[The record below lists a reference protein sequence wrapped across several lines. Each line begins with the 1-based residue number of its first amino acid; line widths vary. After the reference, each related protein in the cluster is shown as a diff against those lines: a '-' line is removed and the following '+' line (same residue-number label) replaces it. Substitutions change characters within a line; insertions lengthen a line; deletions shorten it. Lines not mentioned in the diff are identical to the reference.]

1 MFMLSKR
8 TLFIICGLCVPFVM
22 YAQQPGEI
30 STQDPEMVELEK
42 ERIRLALEA
51 EKASVQM
58 EQNRINEELQ
68 LARYFGY
75 KYFSPVAAQAGGQAP
90 AADNLPVPTGYVLGP
105 GDNVMVILWGDS
117 KLQTSITIDRD
128 GRYFAAD
135 IDKWLYLSGKTVE
148 EAEQYLRHEFQE
160 AYATLKGPKPTTF
173 MDVSLGTLKSLTV
186 QIVGEV
192 ASPGVYTVPPFSTVG
207 TSLLSAGGIT
217 ISGSLRD
224 VRVLRDDEIVNSIDY
239 YKLFLEG
246 QSNTDFRILN
256 GDVIFVPV
264 RISTVEISGEVSRPG
279 IYELLPGEYIDQ
291 LISYAGGLKPT
302 SGLTVELRRIIER
315 GERESDDDAVTVS
328 YLDVKSLNPHEVMDG
343 DNIWIRNI
351 MEVSRQVYISG
362 QVKRPGV
369 YAFTDSMR
377 LLDLLEMA
385 GGIRDEDYL
394 KSVNLGKLDITR
406 RDIGSDYSN
415 ILTVELAEVINGNGH
430 KNILLNNHDQVTVYP
445 NQRYFPAK
453 TVTLEGEVL
462 LPGVYP
468 IQKDFETIGSIISRA
483 GSFTPRAFEEGVV
496 LMRGGS
502 RLVIEGMENTVAQG
516 DVITIPEKT
525 DVVEVRGAVYNPG
538 LISFSKGRTVNQYI
552 RLAGGLLP
560 NGNKNDLIVIYANG
574 SVKPKRFYFNPR
586 PEAGCIIQ
594 VNSQA
599 VGTPVEVLLTFVQ
612 GISTTLT
619 QLLTTYVIVTQ
630 IGNILSGGGG

>member
-8 TLFIICGLCVPFVM
+8 TLFIICGLCIPFVM
-22 YAQQPGEI
+22 HAQQPGEI
-30 STQDPEMVELEK
+30 ATQDPEMAELEK
-42 ERIRLALEA
+42 ERIRLELEA
-51 EKASVQM
+51 EKASLLI

-75 KYFSPVAAQAGGQAP
+75 KYFNPAAAQAGEQA

-217 ISGSLRD
+217 ITGSLRD
-224 VRVLRDDEIVNSIDY
+224 VRVLRDSEIVNSIDY

-302 SGLTVELRRIIER
+302 SGLTVELKRIIER

-369 YAFTDSMR
+369 YAYTDSLR
-377 LLDLLEMA
+377 LLDLLKMA
-385 GGIRDEDYL
+385 GGVEDEDFL
-394 KSVNLGKLDITR
+394 KSVNLGQLDITR
-406 RDIGSDYSN
+406 RDIDSDYSE
-415 ILTVELAEVINGNGH
+415 IITLKLAEVISGSTH
-430 KNILLNNHDQVTVYP
+430 DNILLNNHDQVTVYP

-453 TVTLEGEVL
+453 TVTLSGEVL

-468 IQKDFETIGSIISRA
+468 IQKDFETIGSIIARS
-483 GSFTPRAFEEGVV
+483 GGFTPRAFENGIILMREGV
-496 LMRGGS
+496 
-502 RLVIEGMENTVAQG
+502 RLVIEGMENTVADG
-516 DVITIPEKT
+516 DIITIPEMT
-525 DVVEVRGAVYNPG
+525 DVVEVRGSVYNPG
-538 LISFSKGRTVNQYI
+538 LINFSIGRSVSQYI
-552 RLAGGLLP
+552 RLAGGITP
-560 NGNKNDLIVIYANG
+560 DANKNDLIVIYANG
-574 SVKPKRFYFNPR
+574 SVKPKRAYVNPR
-586 PEAGCIIQ
+586 PEPGCIIQ
-594 VNSQA
+594 VNSR
-599 VGTPVEVLLTFVQ
+599 PLLTPTQQLLSFVE

-619 QLLTTYVIVTQ
+619 QLITTYILVTQ
-630 IGNILSGGGG
+630 IGGILGGG

>member
-8 TLFIICGLCVPFVM
+8 TLFIICGLCIPFVM
-22 YAQQPGEI
+22 HAQQPGEI
-30 STQDPEMVELEK
+30 ATLDSEMIELEK
-42 ERIRLALEA
+42 ERIRLGIEA
-51 EKASVQM
+51 EKARMQM

-75 KYFSPVAAQAGGQAP
+75 KYFISAADPTEGQAT
-90 AADNLPVPTGYVLGP
+90 AADNLPVPIGYVLGP

-207 TSLLSAGGIT
+207 TSLLSAGGVT
-217 ISGSLRD
+217 IFGSLRD

-302 SGLTVELRRIIER
+302 AGFTVELRRIIER
-315 GERESDDDAVTVS
+315 EERESDDDAVTVS
-328 YLDVKSLNPHEVMDG
+328 YLDVKSLNPHEVLDG
-343 DNIWIRNI
+343 DHIWIKNI

-362 QVKRPGV
+362 RVKRPGA
-369 YAFTDSMR
+369 YGFSDPLR
-377 LLDLLEMA
+377 LLDLLKMA
-385 GGIRDEDYL
+385 GGIEDEDFL

-406 RDIGSDYSN
+406 RDIDSDYSN
-415 ILTVELAEVINGNGH
+415 IITLKLSEVIKGNDH
-430 KNILLNNHDQVTVYP
+430 ENIWLNNHDQVTVYP

-453 TVTLEGEVL
+453 TVSINGEVL

-468 IQKDFETIGSIISRA
+468 IQKDFETIGSVISRA
-483 GSFTPRAFEEGVV
+483 GGFTPRAFEDGIV
-496 LMRGGS
+496 LMREGA
-502 RLVIEGMENTVAQG
+502 RLVIEGMENTVADG
-516 DVITIPEKT
+516 DIITIPEIR
-525 DVVEVRGAVYNPG
+525 DVVEVTGAVYNPG
-538 LISFSKGRTVNQYI
+538 FISFSKGRRVSQYI

-574 SVKPKRFYFNPR
+574 SVKPKRFYFNPS
-586 PEAGCIIQ
+586 PEPGCTIQ

-612 GISTTLT
+612 GISNTLT

>member
-8 TLFIICGLCVPFVM
+8 TLFIICGLCIPFVM
-22 YAQQPGEI
+22 HAQQPGEI
-30 STQDPEMVELEK
+30 IEQDPEMVELEK
-42 ERIRLALEA
+42 ERIRLELEA
-51 EKASVQM
+51 EKASIQM

-75 KYFSPVAAQAGGQAP
+75 KYFSPAAAQAGGQAT

-207 TSLLSAGGIT
+207 SSLLSAGGVT

-264 RISTVEISGEVSRPG
+264 RTSTVEISGEVSRPG

-302 SGLTVELRRIIER
+302 AGLTVELRRIIER
-315 GERESDDDAVTVS
+315 GKRESDDDAVAVS
-328 YLDVKSLNPHEVMDG
+328 YLNVESLNPHEVIDG
-343 DNIWIRNI
+343 DHFWVKNI
-351 MEVSRQVYISG
+351 MEVSRQVYVSG
-362 QVKRPGV
+362 RVKRAGA
-369 YAFTDSMR
+369 YAYTDSLR
-377 LLDLLEMA
+377 LLDVLKMA
-385 GGIRDEDYL
+385 GGIQDEDYL
-394 KSVNLGKLDITR
+394 KSVNLVKLDIT
-406 RDIGSDYSN
+406 
-415 ILTVELAEVINGNGH
+415 
-430 KNILLNNHDQVTVYP
+430 
-445 NQRYFPAK
+445 
-453 TVTLEGEVL
+453 
-462 LPGVYP
+462 
-468 IQKDFETIGSIISRA
+468 
-483 GSFTPRAFEEGVV
+483 
-496 LMRGGS
+496 
-502 RLVIEGMENTVAQG
+502 
-516 DVITIPEKT
+516 
-525 DVVEVRGAVYNPG
+525 
-538 LISFSKGRTVNQYI
+538 
-552 RLAGGLLP
+552 
-560 NGNKNDLIVIYANG
+560 
-574 SVKPKRFYFNPR
+574 
-586 PEAGCIIQ
+586 
-594 VNSQA
+594 
-599 VGTPVEVLLTFVQ
+599 
-612 GISTTLT
+612 
-619 QLLTTYVIVTQ
+619 
-630 IGNILSGGGG
+630 

>member
-1 MFMLSKR
+1 
-8 TLFIICGLCVPFVM
+8 
-22 YAQQPGEI
+22 
-30 STQDPEMVELEK
+30 
-42 ERIRLALEA
+42 
-51 EKASVQM
+51 
-58 EQNRINEELQ
+58 
-68 LARYFGY
+68 
-75 KYFSPVAAQAGGQAP
+75 
-90 AADNLPVPTGYVLGP
+90 
-105 GDNVMVILWGDS
+105 
-117 KLQTSITIDRD
+117 
-128 GRYFAAD
+128 
-135 IDKWLYLSGKTVE
+135 
-148 EAEQYLRHEFQE
+148 
-160 AYATLKGPKPTTF
+160 

-192 ASPGVYTVPPFSTVG
+192 ASPGVYTVQPFSTVG

-302 SGLTVELRRIIER
+302 SGLTVELKRIIER

-369 YAFTDSMR
+369 YAYTDSLR
-377 LLDLLEMA
+377 LLDLLKMA
-385 GGIRDEDYL
+385 GGIRDEDFL
-394 KSVNLGKLDITR
+394 KSVNLGQLDITR
-406 RDIGSDYSN
+406 RDINSDYSD
-415 ILTVELAEVINGNGH
+415 IITLKLAEVINGNGRN
-430 KNILLNNHDQVTVYP
+430 NILLNNHDQVTVYP

-453 TVTLEGEVL
+453 TVTLSGEVL

-468 IQKDFETIGSIISRA
+468 IQKDFETIGSIIARS
-483 GSFTPRAFEEGVV
+483 GGFTPRAFENGIILMREGV
-496 LMRGGS
+496 
-502 RLVIEGMENTVAQG
+502 RLVIEGMENTVADG
-516 DVITIPEKT
+516 DIITIPEMT
-525 DVVEVRGAVYNPG
+525 DVVEVRGSVYNPG
-538 LISFSKGRTVNQYI
+538 LINFSIGRSVSQYI
-552 RLAGGLLP
+552 RLAGGITP
-560 NGNKNDLIVIYANG
+560 DANKNDLIVIYANG
-574 SVKPKRFYFNPR
+574 SVKPKRAYVNPR
-586 PEAGCIIQ
+586 PEPGCIIQ
-594 VNSQA
+594 VNSR
-599 VGTPVEVLLTFVQ
+599 PLLTPTQQLLSFVE

-619 QLLTTYVIVTQ
+619 QLITTYILVTQ
-630 IGNILSGGGG
+630 IGGILGGG